1 MKNLTSW
8 LYQHATI
15 RNIILAIMVIIP
27 FNALIFPL
35 MSGRFRDLAKGL
47 KTLDVQL
54 GYLPGE
60 AISQISQYGE
70 AARKFYILMEL
81 TADLFY
87 PLIYATLFSLI
98 LALILKAGLT
108 QSQPYYQL
116 ALLPVF
122 MMAADYVENLTIVL
136 MLAFFPALSIPAVA
150 WVAAVASFLKWLLGG
165 FSLLALLIGT
175 VILVSNL
182 IRDNK
187 GG

>member
-1 MKNLTSW
+1 MKNLTTW

-35 MSGRFRDLAKGL
+35 MSGRFRELANGL
-47 KTLDVQL
+47 GTLDFQF
-54 GYLPGE
+54 GYLPGD
-60 AISQISQYGE
+60 ATLQISQYGE
-70 AARKFYILMEL
+70 AARKFYILIEL
-81 TADLFY
+81 TADLLY

-98 LALILKAGLT
+98 LALVLKAGLT

-116 ALLPVF
+116 ALLPVL
-122 MMAADYVENLTIVL
+122 MMAADYVENFTIVL

-165 FSLLALLIGT
+165 LSLLALLIGT
-175 VILVSNL
+175 GILVSKL
-182 IRDNK
+182 IRSNQ